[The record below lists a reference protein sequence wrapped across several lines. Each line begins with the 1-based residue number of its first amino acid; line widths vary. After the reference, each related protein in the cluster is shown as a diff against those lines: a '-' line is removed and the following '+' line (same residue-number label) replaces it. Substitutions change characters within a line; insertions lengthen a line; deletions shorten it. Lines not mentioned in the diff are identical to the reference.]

1 MIIRKRSLRRDHH
14 EFFMR
19 NQKEHGSVT
28 VISIS
33 EYKIHSQDVT
43 YITTIVKDTQSLL
56 GEKVFNVLLPLL
68 YYHI

>member
-1 MIIRKRSLRRDHH
+1 
-14 EFFMR
+14 MR

-43 YITTIVKDTQSLL
+43 YITTIVKGTQSLL
-56 GEKVFNVLLPLL
+56 GGKVFNVLLPLL